1 MRTLIQ
7 DVRYSLR
14 LLARHRGFTATA
26 VVVLALG
33 IGVNTSI
40 FTLLNAV
47 LFRPLPGARSS
58 GSVVGIYPSDRT
70 LPDSFRALSYPELL
84 DVREAGGPFVAVA
97 GHDLTMVGVTEGETT
112 RRTLVDVVTAD
123 YFGVLGVA
131 LTRGRAFT
139 REEEQPGRGI
149 PVAVASDTYWARTG
163 YDPAILGRVV
173 RLNGRDFTIVGVAP
187 RGFTGTG
194 IAGGEFW
201 LPLGMHEAVDSDFA
215 GGAARRS
222 LADRATHRLVTIGRL
237 KPGVSAA
244 QADQMLAALA
254 GRIESAWPAENKNL
268 ALIARP
274 LSRVSITTRPTDDSV
289 LNGVAILMQGLA
301 ATVLLI
307 ACLNLANMLL
317 AHGATRGREF
327 AIRQAIG
334 GGRWRLVRQLLTEGA
349 VLALAGGAAGL
360 VAAYW
365 GTRLLM
371 ASMTSV
377 LPIVL
382 ALDPTPDWR
391 VLSVTLT
398 FSAVSTLVFGLW
410 PALKLARRST
420 VTELKEQAGEVA
432 GGRGRR
438 FSTRNL
444 LVTAQISLS
453 LALLVV
459 SGLFVRAALAGART
473 DGGFDVD
480 RLVIARV
487 DPRLIGYDDARA
499 QDLRRVLMD
508 RLRALPGVEAATMT
522 TQAPFGEM
530 TISHDVQRDGP
541 PLRSADPAARG
552 RLVDALYYA
561 VGADYFRTIGLRPL
575 RGREFTLAEELHR
588 PGVVPAI
595 IDEPLARR
603 LFGASDPIGQRVR
616 FTQDGD
622 PLQGASLEIVGLVPG
637 TRHDLDR
644 PESEPHVYVPSSVAP
659 RQETNI
665 YVRAPNAAAVDA
677 LTDVVRRTIVGVDAQ
692 LPIIRTSSL
701 AAHRDASMSLW
712 LLRTA
717 ARMFTVLGLAAAF
730 VAVVGLYGVKSY
742 IVSRRTR
749 EFGIRMALGAAPAD
763 VLRMVFREGMW
774 LAAAGV
780 SLGLGIAA
788 LLARLVA
795 GFLYEV
801 SPLDLPSFVGAS
813 LLLLTSTLAA
823 AWAPARRAGKVQ
835 PMSAL
840 RMD

>member
-14 LLARHRGFTATA
+14 LLARQRGFTATA

-33 IGVNTSI
+33 IGVNTAI

-47 LFRPLPGARSS
+47 LFRPLPGARST
-58 GSVVGIYPSDRT
+58 GSVVGVYPFDRT
-70 LPDSFRALSYPELL
+70 MPDSFRALSFPELL
-84 DVREAGGPFVAVA
+84 DLREAGGPFAAIA
-97 GHDLTMVGVTEGETT
+97 GHDLTMAGVTEGETT
-112 RRTLVDVVTAD
+112 RRALVDVVTAD
-123 YFGVLGVA
+123 YFDALGVA

-149 PVAVASDTYWARTG
+149 AVAIASDTYWARTG

-173 RLNGRDFTIVGVAP
+173 RLNGRDYTIVGVAP
-187 RGFTGTG
+187 HGFTGTG

-201 LPLGMHEAVDSDFA
+201 LPLGMHEAVDADFTGA
-215 GGAARRS
+215 GARRS
-222 LADRATHRLVTIGRL
+222 LADRTTHRLVAIGRL
-237 KPGVSAA
+237 KPDVSAA
-244 QADQMLAALA
+244 QADERLAAVA
-254 GRIESAWPAENKNL
+254 RRIESAYPAENRHL
-268 ALIARP
+268 GLIARP
-274 LSRVSITTRPTDDSV
+274 LSRVNISTRPSDDRV
-289 LNGVAILMQGLA
+289 LNGVAVLMQGLA

-317 AHGATRGREF
+317 AHGATRDREF
-327 AIRQAIG
+327 AIRQAVG
-334 GGRWRLVRQLLTEGA
+334 GGRWRLVRQLLTEGT

-360 VAAYW
+360 FAAYW

-391 VLSVTLT
+391 VVTVTLT
-398 FSAVSTLVFGLW
+398 CSGAATLLFALW
-410 PALKLARRST
+410 PALTLARSST
-420 VTELKEQAGEVA
+420 VTELKEQTGELA

-438 FSTRNL
+438 LSTRNL
-444 LVTAQISLS
+444 LVTAQIGLS

-487 DPRLIGYDDARA
+487 DPRLAGYDEARA
-499 QDLRRVLMD
+499 QEVRRVLMD
-508 RLRALPGVEAATMT
+508 RLRALPGVEAATQT
-522 TQAPFGEM
+522 TQVPFGEI
-530 TISHDVQRDGP
+530 TVTHDVQRDGP

-552 RLVDALYYA
+552 RLVDSLYYA
-561 VGADYFRTIGLRPL
+561 VGSDYFRTIGLRVL
-575 RGREFTLAEELHR
+575 RGREFTLAEELQR
-588 PGVVPAI
+588 PGVLPAI
-595 IDEPLARR
+595 VDEPLARR
-603 LFGASDPIGQRVR
+603 LFGASDPLGQYVR

-644 PESEPHVYVPSSVAP
+644 ADAEPHIYVPSSAAP

-665 YVRAPNAAAVDA
+665 YLRAPNTAAVEA
-677 LTDVVRRTIVGVDAQ
+677 LADVVRRSIVDVDAR
-692 LPIIRTSSL
+692 LPIIRVSSL
-701 AAHRDASMSLW
+701 AAHRDASLSLW

-749 EFGIRMALGAAPAD
+749 EFGIRMALGAAPRD
-763 VLRMVFREGMW
+763 VLRMVFREGLW
-774 LAAAGV
+774 LAAAGL
-780 SLGLGIAA
+780 SLGLGVAV

-795 GFLYEV
+795 NFLYEV
-801 SPLDLPSFVGAS
+801 SPLDLPSFAVAS
-813 LLLLTSTLAA
+813 ALLLVAALAA
-823 AWAPARRAGKVQ
+823 AWVPARRAGRVH